1 MAVDTTF
8 LLKLSEG
15 AQSLRR
21 PFDACLCVLDTNVVL
36 DLLLFNDPKIQ
47 SLKKAIKE
55 NSLKPIGHYDT
66 FYEFADVIAREQFHL
81 NEAQINQLLNAW
93 LELHYWTDEPLPLEL
108 YCKDADDDKFFNLAQ
123 LCSARYLF
131 SKDKKVLK
139 ARGKVKRFGCM
150 VLKPENFVA

>member
-1 MAVDTTF
+1 MAVDTAF

-15 AQSLRR
+15 ARTLRR
-21 PFDACLCVLDTNVVL
+21 PFDACLCVLATNVVL
-36 DLLLFNDPKIQ
+36 DLLLFNDPKAQ
-47 SLKKAIKE
+47 SLKNAIKE

-66 FYEFADVIAREQFHL
+66 FFEFADVIGREQFKLNQTQINNLL
-81 NEAQINQLLNAW
+81 NEW
-93 LELHYWTDEPLPLEL
+93 LELHFLTEEPLPQEP

-139 ARGKVKRFGCM
+139 ARGKAKRFDCL